1 VEKTTLEIYKKYNK
15 AYLMI
20 KEDILVELQ
29 QFKSYEIGDTQDDKI
44 AVSFYNEDGKLM
56 ALMEADEVN
65 EI

>member
-1 VEKTTLEIYKKYNK
+1 
-15 AYLMI
+15 MI